1 MARKKTATLAPTLL
15 VPKGSATAEGFGARP
30 DEPAPPEGRAPS
42 VEEPKP
48 SAGGTQGNPDRAA
61 PQAGEASHHAK
72 QARWL
77 PTLKTVLIVDDNELD
92 RKLFSALFRARGCAT
107 LQARNG
113 REVVKLAREHLPD
126 LIVMD
131 IQLPEWSGLE
141 ITQRLK
147 ADDDLKRIPI
157 VAVTALVMEGD
168 RERILD
174 GGCDAYLAK
183 PISVTDFFQ
192 TIGRFLD

>member
-1 MARKKTATLAPTLL
+1 
-15 VPKGSATAEGFGARP
+15 
-30 DEPAPPEGRAPS
+30 
-42 VEEPKP
+42 
-48 SAGGTQGNPDRAA
+48 
-61 PQAGEASHHAK
+61 
-72 QARWL
+72 
-77 PTLKTVLIVDDNELD
+77 LD
-92 RKLFSALFRARGCAT
+92 RKLFSTLFRARGCAT

-141 ITQRLK
+141 ITQRLR
-147 ADDDLKRIPI
+147 ADDDLKGIPI
-157 VAVTALVMEGD
+157 VAITALAMEGD

-192 TIGRFLD
+192 TIGQFLG